1 MIDIFKKLKQE
12 VGGEKKSVTWYQT
25 KIKKLGAINTPQLLK
40 KGDLKTR
47 VIPGYMYLYAYNPKT
62 RSELPYYD
70 IYPLVFPFRRTNTGF
85 YGINLHYMPYGIR
98 IRVIQQLMIYASNK
112 KMNEMTKIR
121 FTYRTL
127 ESAAR
132 LKPAKASIKH
142 YLNEQVR
149 SRFLKIPSSE
159 WIIASQLPVQRF
171 RKVRMEQVWRETRRK
186 TL

>member
-1 MIDIFKKLKQE
+1 MLDIFKKLKQE
-12 VGGEKKSVTWYQT
+12 VGSEKKSVTWYQT

-40 KGDLKTR
+40 RGDLKSR
-47 VIPGYMYLYAYNPKT
+47 VIPGYMYLFAYIPKT
-62 RSELPYYD
+62 RADLPYYD
-70 IYPLVFPFRRTNTGF
+70 IYPLVFPFRKTNDGF

-98 IRVIQQLMIYASNK
+98 ILVINQLLMFASNK
-112 KMNEMTKIR
+112 KMDETTKVR

-132 LKPAKASIKH
+132 LKLAKVSIKH

-159 WIIASQLPVQRF
+159 WIIASQLPVQKF